1 MARIDLNIFR
11 KSLLCQQLSGDEI
24 LLLSDYLQE
33 REMAAGTT
41 VFIENMPGE
50 SLYLIQQGSVEIS
63 KMLAE
68 GDEQSLVALGPEETF
83 GEMAIL
89 DGNPRSATARVA
101 EDALLLVLMRK
112 EFDRLCQENPA
123 LALKLTLNITRL
135 FSRRIRENNQE
146 HREMIL
152 LAAGRKS

>member
-11 KSLLCQQLSGDEI
+11 QSPLCQQLNSDEI
-24 LLLSDYLQE
+24 LELTEYLQE
-33 REMAAGTT
+33 KEMAAGTT

-50 SLYLIQQGSVEIS
+50 SLYLIQQGTVEIS

-68 GDEQSLVALGPEETF
+68 GDEQSLVTLDAEDTF

-101 EDALLLVLMRK
+101 ESAVLLVLLRK
-112 EFDRLCQENPA
+112 EYDRLCQENPA
-123 LALKLTLNITRL
+123 LALKLTLNIVRL
-135 FSRRIRENNQE
+135 FSQRIRENNQE